1 MRPATALLILAL
13 LVPAPAAFAAEPR
26 GDPEPMPSLHC
37 LERVDI
43 PEIPN
48 VMEARWS
55 PDRRTLAVV
64 WFARLP
70 STRSPTGYV
79 EQELTD
85 TLDLVTGRLWPV
97 GVGDQPEWSTTGAH
111 LAYWGPNADELRI
124 TRDAMVIARLTP
136 TVPRIRWVG
145 DALIF
150 IEKDEIRE
158 WRDGAV
164 RRIATLE
171 ERFVPKYPRDDVYWS
186 ADGTHFTLTRYSLD
200 GTLERHLGLT
210 RTGSL
215 APLDAENAPYVEW
228 APAGATLLVR
238 YPDRLELRDL
248 TTGVRTSADA
258 TPSGRVHQWT
268 PDGRSLLVGAVSPTV
283 PAGDAYDPF
292 RAWDDPSAAPIAT
305 LPNLM
310 GTREFSPDGRYFV
323 GASRIGTHTT
333 RLEVYR
339 CRGAADA
346 ARAETDAA
354 ARRGAIEAASGRAV
368 RPVSGVITQFLQ
380 GRHTGVDLAA
390 PFGTIITTADAGV
403 VDEVGWVNVGGNR
416 VCVQHQGG
424 LQSCYYHISLPLVSL
439 GERVARGQPVA
450 LIGMTGVTT
459 GPHTHWEQK
468 LFGRIVDPL
477 DR

>member
-1 MRPATALLILAL
+1 MRVATALLVLAL
-13 LVPAPAAFAAEPR
+13 LVPGRAAAAEPAE
-26 GDPEPMPSLHC
+26 DPEPMPSLHC

-43 PEIPN
+43 PQIPN

-55 PDRRTLAVV
+55 PDGRTLAVV

-70 STRSPTGYV
+70 STRSPKGYI
-79 EQELTD
+79 EQEVTD
-85 TLDLVTGRLWPV
+85 TLDLDTGRLWPV

-111 LAYWGPNADELRI
+111 LAYWGPSADELRI
-124 TRDAMVIARLTP
+124 TRDANLVARLTP

-145 DALIF
+145 DALLF

-164 RRIATLE
+164 RRIATLD
-171 ERFVPKYPRDDVYWS
+171 ERFVPRYPRDDVYWS
-186 ADGTHFTLTRYSLD
+186 ADGTRFTLTRYSLD

-210 RTGSL
+210 QSGSL
-215 APLDAENAPYVEW
+215 APLEADGAAYIEW
-228 APAGATLLVR
+228 APAGASLLVR
-238 YPDRLELRDL
+238 YADRMELRDL
-248 TTGVRTSADA
+248 ATGARTTAITTTTD
-258 TPSGRVHQWT
+258 RVHQWA
-268 PDGRSLLVGAVSPTV
+268 PDGRTLLVGAVSPTL
-283 PAGDAYDPF
+283 PAGDAYDAF
-292 RAWDDPSAAPIAT
+292 RIWGMPSAPPLAT

-310 GTREFSPDGRYFV
+310 GAREFSRDGRYFV
-323 GASRIGTHTT
+323 GASRTGTHTT

-346 ARAETDAA
+346 ARPETDAA
-354 ARRGAIEAASGRAV
+354 SRRGAIEAASTRTV
-368 RPVSGVITQFLQ
+368 RPVSGVITQFMQ

-390 PFGTIITTADAGV
+390 PFGTLVTASDDGV
-403 VDEVGWVNVGGNR
+403 IDEIGWVNVGGNR
-416 VCVQHQGG
+416 VCVAHQGG
-424 LQSCYYHISLPLVSL
+424 LQSCYYHLSLPLVTL

-468 LFGRIVDPL
+468 LFGRLVDPL